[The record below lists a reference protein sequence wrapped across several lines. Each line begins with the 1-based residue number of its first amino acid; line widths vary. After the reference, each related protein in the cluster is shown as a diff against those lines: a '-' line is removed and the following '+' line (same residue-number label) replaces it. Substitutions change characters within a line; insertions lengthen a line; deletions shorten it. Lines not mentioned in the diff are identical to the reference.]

1 MAVNRDSNAYTVVF
15 AIVMVAV
22 VGALLAFLA
31 IKLKPIQQ
39 KNAEIKKKMDIL
51 GAMSIESDRT
61 TAEDLYTKHVLA
73 DQCIV
78 IDFKGNVMEGVDAF
92 DADIKKEFRDKSLS
106 LTDRQ
111 YPLYVGQNEGK
122 TFYIIPMVGTGLWG
136 PIWGYVA
143 LNEDKSTISGVVFDH
158 QGETPGL
165 GAEIKMPIFTSDYP
179 GEKITDENGSYKQ
192 LVVVKD
198 KSGDGINFKV
208 DGITGGT
215 ITSKGVE
222 EMVDR
227 TLQVYV
233 KYFKNN

>member
-1 MAVNRDSNAYTVVF
+1 MAVNRDSNGYTVVF

-31 IKLKPIQQ
+31 IKLKPIQS
-39 KNAEIKKKMDIL
+39 KNAEVKKKMDIL

-61 TAEDLYTKHVLA
+61 TAEDLYAKHVISDNCL
-73 DQCIV
+73 V
-78 IDFKGNVMEGVDAF
+78 IDFKGNVMDGVEAF
-92 DADIKKEFRDKSLS
+92 DADIRKEFRDKSLS

-122 TFYIIPMVGTGLWG
+122 TYYIIPMVGTGLWG

-143 LNEDKSTISGVVFDH
+143 LNDDKSTISGVVFDH

-165 GAEIKMPIFTSDYP
+165 GAEIKMPMFTSDYP

-233 KYFKNN
+233 KYFKKN